1 MSEPTPSLAPLQIAD
16 LDGDKLAEL
25 FTDVDALGERVEVV
39 LKRGP
44 ARVESHDNTSLA
56 SAMQLLTQGRVQGVQ
71 LRYRYRGVEWWDTVM
86 RTSDG
91 YRLVRMQ
98 QDR

>member
-1 MSEPTPSLAPLQIAD
+1 
-16 LDGDKLAEL
+16 
-25 FTDVDALGERVEVV
+25 
-39 LKRGP
+39 
-44 ARVESHDNTSLA
+44 
-56 SAMQLLTQGRVQGVQ
+56 MQLLTQGRVQGVQ